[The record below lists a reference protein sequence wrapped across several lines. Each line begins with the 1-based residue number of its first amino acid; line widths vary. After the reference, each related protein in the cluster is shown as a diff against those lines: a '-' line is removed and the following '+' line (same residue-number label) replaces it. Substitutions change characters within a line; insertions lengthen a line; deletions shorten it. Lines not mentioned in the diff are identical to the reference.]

1 MKIQIQE
8 ANIMSTDYDF
18 KFGKNLRAIRMAC
31 KLTQEEFSRKLNDIG
46 YDLTTHVINEIE
58 SGKRY
63 VYPHELKSF
72 HLALGVPYEKLLP

>member
-1 MKIQIQE
+1 
-8 ANIMSTDYDF
+8 MSTDYDL

-31 KLTQEEFSRKLNDIG
+31 KLTQEEFSDKLKDIG
-46 YDLTTHVINEIE
+46 YNLSIHDINEIE

-72 HLALGVPYEKLLP
+72 HQALGVPYEKLLP